1 MEIRQLAAFDAVV
14 ESGSLS
20 RAATIVNTSQPSVS
34 KQIQTLEQS
43 VGTQL
48 FDRTGQGMRLTE
60 AGNAILPAVREL
72 LSFWRDWTDRL
83 ASDRFAERSSGT
95 RIWISDFAMS
105 LESFGDW
112 INTLQD
118 AVGNQTEG
126 GIEVISNEAGGP
138 DWGELDQGGTDFIVC
153 PSWDTPESRD
163 DFEFTTVFYS
173 TPCAYSSE
181 QVFSSSGER
190 PRGHDISAVI
200 IDRDHSSGY
209 FGFLEELL
217 GSTPPVA
224 AAVPTV
230 AAALTAVALGQGGF
244 LGGSH
249 PVELASIP
257 VKKVPIKTKAPLEMV
272 AVWKKDRA
280 DLGGVIDS
288 VKQAPPENPAKNE
301 KGKTAREDK
310 EKASA

>member
-83 ASDRFAERSSGT
+83 ASDRFAERSAGT

-112 INTLQD
+112 INTLD
-118 AVGNQTEG
+118 EAVRAQTGG

-138 DWGELDQGGTDFIVC
+138 DWGELDQGGTDFVIC
-153 PSWDTPESRD
+153 PSWDMPESRD
-163 DFEFTTVFYS
+163 DFESETVFYS
-173 TPCAYSSE
+173 VPCAYSSE

-209 FGFLEELL
+209 FAYLEEVL

-244 LGGSH
+244 LGGNH

-257 VKKVPIKTKAPLEMV
+257 VKKVPIKTKDPLEMI

-280 DLGGVIDS
+280 ELGDVIGS
-288 VKQAPPENPAKNE
+288 VKQDPPKKPGGKEN
-301 KGKTAREDK
+301 GRESKESK
-310 EKASA
+310 EKACA